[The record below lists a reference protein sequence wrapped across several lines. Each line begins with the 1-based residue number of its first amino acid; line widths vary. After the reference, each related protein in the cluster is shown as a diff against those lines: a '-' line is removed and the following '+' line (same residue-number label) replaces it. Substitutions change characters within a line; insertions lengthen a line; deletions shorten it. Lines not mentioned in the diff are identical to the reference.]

1 MFQDTFLI
9 DRFLFFTCLP
19 PLFLWEAG
27 SGVKGVGMEKG
38 RSGGAGGESGG
49 GQGKLVHWF

>member
-1 MFQDTFLI
+1 M

-27 SGVKGVGMEKG
+27 SGVKAVGMEKG
-38 RSGGAGGESGG
+38 GSGGAGGESGG